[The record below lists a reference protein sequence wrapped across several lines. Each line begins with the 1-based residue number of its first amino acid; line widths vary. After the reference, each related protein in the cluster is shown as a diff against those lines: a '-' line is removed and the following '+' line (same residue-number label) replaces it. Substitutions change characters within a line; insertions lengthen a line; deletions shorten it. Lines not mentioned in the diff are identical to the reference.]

1 MAHRFINQKASQLV
15 FYTSHFLAGHL
26 AHHELHLFIWDTLEE
41 WATLAETQPPPDEQE
56 QVFWFLLFQ
65 LEYWPAEQLRS
76 NRQIKA
82 KLHRCLRFL
91 SGSGHYPAGC
101 LGVRP

>member
-1 MAHRFINQKASQLV
+1 MAHRFIHQKASQLV
-15 FYTSHFLAGHL
+15 YFASHFLAGEL
-26 AHHELHLFIWDTLEE
+26 AHSELHLFIWDTLEE
-41 WATLAETQPPPDEQE
+41 WAALADKQQPPDKQE

-76 NRQIKA
+76 NTLVKA
-82 KLHRCLRFL
+82 KLQSCLRFL
-91 SGSGHYPAGC
+91 NGSGHYPADC